1 MTSSSTRGDNGA
13 RAGGPLHPLPV
24 ALSLLMGAFLLL
36 PVAALLL
43 RGLNA
48 DFLPTLTSPAVTD
61 ALRVSALTTGVALL
75 CTLGLGTPVAY
86 LLARRRFPGRT
97 VLDALLDLPLVLPP
111 VVAGVALLLAFG
123 RTGLLGRPLE
133 VAGVDLAFT
142 PAAVVLAQ
150 VFTSAPFYVR
160 AAKAGF
166 LAYDP
171 DVEAAARVD
180 GAGRRATFTRVTLPL
195 ALPFLLEGAVLAWAR
210 SLGEFGAT
218 LLFAGSLQGS
228 TRTVPLAIY
237 SAAESDLAP
246 ALVLSAVMV
255 VLAFGVLLLLRL
267 LARR

>member
-1 MTSSSTRGDNGA
+1 MA
-13 RAGGPLHPLPV
+13 
-24 ALSLLMGAFLLL
+24 AFLLL
-36 PVAALLL
+36 PVLVLLAQ
-43 RGLNA
+43 GLTA
-48 DFLPTLTSPAVTD
+48 DFLTTLRSPAVLD
-61 ALRVSALTTGVALL
+61 ALRVSVLTTGAALAV
-75 CTLGLGTPVAY
+75 TLGLGTPVAY

-97 VLDALLDLPLVLPP
+97 VLDALLDLPMVLPP
-111 VVAGVALLLAFG
+111 VVAGVALLLTFG
-123 RTGLLGRPLE
+123 RAGLLGRPLE
-133 VAGVDLAFT
+133 IAGIGLAFT

-166 LAYDP
+166 LAFDP

-180 GAGRRATFTRVTLPL
+180 GASPWATFTRVTLPL

-218 LLFAGSLQGS
+218 LLFAGSLQGQ

-246 ALVLSAVMV
+246 ALVLSAIMV
-255 VLAFGVLLLLRL
+255 VLAFAVLLTLRL
-267 LARR
+267 VARKPT